1 MKSILITG
9 VIVDVKSKIVY
20 KYEGNYHNIYVV
32 KSFTGI
38 DFKTLEHVDVSI
50 DSVRDIAINPP
61 TRQDTN
67 YYVELNDGNI
77 PMDLLCTDMTSSD
90 RVYARYCDAF
100 NDRGEK
106 LCKSPECI
114 AMTLGKDV
122 FAYLEPDT
130 KVIDF
135 DTGESKRFIRPMFID
150 TWHKTFVSLVKSAF
164 LTEVSNGLYEY
175 ADTFIVTNDN
185 IASDIILPKNAKNLV
200 IDVSNSMHSI
210 VFNKAIDKI
219 DSIGRE
225 SITKIA
231 ISKETTHKQLA
242 IITKFVMGCKGIKDS
257 DFDVYL
263 KYENYATCCKL
274 LREDTTLSNEIY
286 GDIEV
291 VVY

>member
-1 MKSILITG
+1 MKSVLITG
-9 VIVDVKSKIVY
+9 VAIDVKSKTVRY
-20 KYEGNYHNIYVV
+20 YEDNYHNIYAV
-32 KSFTGI
+32 KRFTGI
-38 DFKTLEHVDVSI
+38 DFKTLEPVDVSI
-50 DSVRDIAINPP
+50 DLVRDIAINPP
-61 TRQDTN
+61 TRTDTN
-67 YYVELNDGNI
+67 YYVDLNDGNR

-90 RVYARYCDAF
+90 RVYARYCNIF
-100 NDRGEK
+100 NNRGEK
-106 LCKSPECI
+106 LCESPKCVYV
-114 AMTLGKDV
+114 ALGENI

-130 KVIDF
+130 KVLDF
-135 DTGESKRFIRPMFID
+135 DTGWSKRFISPMFIVSYN
-150 TWHKTFVSLVKSAF
+150 KTLVSLVKSAF

-185 IASDIILPKNAKNLV
+185 IASDIFLPKNAKNLV

-219 DSIGRE
+219 DSIGRT

>member
-1 MKSILITG
+1 MRSILITG
-9 VIVDVKSKIVY
+9 IIVDVKSKIVH
-20 KYEGNYHNIYVV
+20 KYYNNFHNIYVV

-38 DFKTLEHVDVSI
+38 DFKTLESVNVSI
-50 DSVRDIAINPP
+50 DSVRDVAINPP
-61 TRQDTN
+61 IRQDTN
-67 YYVELNDGNI
+67 YYVELNDANI
-77 PMDLLCTDMTSSD
+77 PMDLLCADMTSSD
-90 RVYARYCDAF
+90 RVYARYCNAF

-114 AMTLGKDV
+114 AITLGNNI
-122 FAYLEPDT
+122 FAYFEPDT

-135 DTGESKRFIRPMFID
+135 DTGESKRFIRPMFIN
-150 TWHKTFVSLVKSAF
+150 TWHKTLVSLVKSAF
-164 LTEVSNGLYEY
+164 LTEVSNGIYEY

-200 IDVSNSMHSI
+200 IDVSNTMLCI

-219 DSIGRE
+219 DSIGRS

-242 IITKFVMGCKGIKDS
+242 IITKFVMDCKGIKDS

-263 KYENYATCCKL
+263 KYEDYATCCGL
-274 LREDTTLSNEIY
+274 LRADKVLSDEIY
-286 GDIEV
+286 GEMEV

>member
-1 MKSILITG
+1 MKSVLLTG
-9 VIVDVKSKIVY
+9 VVIDEKTRY
-20 KYEGNYHNIYVV
+20 AKYYADKNHNIYNVV
-32 KSFTGI
+32 CFTGI
-38 DFKTLEHVDVSI
+38 DFKTLEPVDVSI
-50 DSVRDIAINPP
+50 DLVHDIVINPP
-61 TRQDTN
+61 TRTDTN
-67 YYVELNDGNI
+67 YYVDLNDGNR

-90 RVYARYCDAF
+90 RVYARYCNIF
-100 NDRGEK
+100 NNRGEK
-106 LCKSPECI
+106 LCESPKCI
-114 AMTLGKDV
+114 NVELCENI

-150 TWHKTFVSLVKSAF
+150 TWHKTLVSLVKSAF

-175 ADTFIVTNDN
+175 MDTFIVMNN
-185 IASDIILPKNAKNLV
+185 NAGNDIIIPKNAKNIV

-219 DSIGRE
+219 DSIGRA

-242 IITKFVMGCKGIKDS
+242 IITKFVMDCKGIKDS

>member
-1 MKSILITG
+1 MKSVLITG
-9 VIVDVKSKIVY
+9 VVIDVKSKTVRY
-20 KYEGNYHNIYVV
+20 HEDNYRNIYAV
-32 KSFTGI
+32 KWFTGI
-38 DFKTLEHVDVSI
+38 DFKTLEPVDVSI
-50 DSVRDIAINPP
+50 DLVRDIAINPP
-61 TRQDTN
+61 TRTDTN
-67 YYVELNDGNI
+67 YYVVLNDRNI

-90 RVYARYCDAF
+90 RVYARYCNAF

-114 AMTLGKDV
+114 SITLGKDV

-130 KVIDF
+130 KVLDF

-150 TWHKTFVSLVKSAF
+150 TWHKTLVNLVKSTF
-164 LTEVSNGLYEY
+164 LTEVSKGLYEY
-175 ADTFIVTNDN
+175 ADTFIVTSNN
-185 IASDIILPKNAKNLV
+185 TASDVILPKNAKNLV
-200 IDVSNSMHSI
+200 IEVSNAINSI
-210 VFNKAIDKI
+210 VFNKVIDKI
-219 DSIGRE
+219 DSIGRA
-225 SITKIA
+225 SIKKIA

-242 IITKFVMGCKGIKDS
+242 IITKFVADCKGIKDS